1 MSLQAYY
8 NHGRWMADC
17 PICGNPFEL
26 LDGGTLICSHCW
38 PGLRAVKFVTDEYGA
53 LVQAP
58 HTDKIFDTR
67 AAAVEAGQEYEVE
80 YPAERVAIEAAL
92 RPRPVENMNW
102 YPGET
107 VEDLIAENIEHGL
120 EAA

>member
-1 MSLQAYY
+1 M
-8 NHGRWMADC
+8 
-17 PICGNPFEL
+17 
-26 LDGGTLICSHCW
+26 
-38 PGLRAVKFVTDEYGA
+38 TDEYGA